1 MSFGQGGPYE
11 APGGSQPPQ
20 QPGRPPGQPPYQDQ
34 PPYQGQS
41 PYPGQPPQQGQ
52 PFQQGQPDQS
62 PGQGPTPDW
71 AALADDTATRG
82 RRRKWFLLG
91 GGALATA
98 AIAAIVATAVA
109 SSHRDKPANGLPAPQ
124 DLPSTSTTPEP
135 TFSDVAPPPPPDP
148 RDFIASA
155 KKDTAPLS
163 ADTLFPGKKIARGSS
178 TYAKAATD
186 STTNCAA
193 ATQGALG
200 SVLTGNGCR
209 EVIRV
214 TYVKGGVAVTAGV
227 AVFDTKAAADKAKE
241 QAKGN
246 IASLAGGDAPKFCRG
261 KACRLTTNSEGRY
274 AYFTVSGYTNG
285 TSVPASDTEAQQAG
299 RDVATYVFQRVLA
312 RGEAQASAAAAAAR

>member
-11 APGGSQPPQ
+11 APGGSQPPRQ
-20 QPGRPPGQPPYQDQ
+20 QGGPPGQPHHQGQ
-34 PPYQGQS
+34 PPYQGQYQGQP
-41 PYPGQPPQQGQ
+41 PYPGQPNQ
-52 PFQQGQPDQS
+52 PADL

-71 AALADDTATRG
+71 AALADDTAARG

-109 SSHRDKPANGLPAPQ
+109 SSHHGTSANGLPSPQ
-124 DLPSTSTTPEP
+124 DLPSTSGSPEP

-163 ADTLFPGKKIARGSS
+163 ADTLFPGKKIAKGSS

-186 STTNCAA
+186 STANCAA

-246 IASLAGGDAPKFCRG
+246 IASLAGGEAPKFCRG

-285 TSVPASDTEAQQAG
+285 TSVPSSDTEALNAG
-299 RDVATYVFQRVLA
+299 RDVATYVFQRILA
-312 RGEAQASAAAAAAR
+312 RGAAQASAAAAAGR